1 MRIALDIVSILFGTL
16 SLIAAV
22 ATIKQEE
29 HSASHICMAAG
40 SLVLLTAV
48 VLNILS
54 FAADW
59 SAALAGCALICC
71 AAICNGVKSGSFHWQ
86 HHCIRIALSVIL
98 IAGFVFY

>member
-1 MRIALDIVSILFGTL
+1 MRIALDIGSILFGTL

-22 ATIKQEE
+22 AAIKQKER
-29 HSASHICMAAG
+29 SVSHICMAAG

>member
-1 MRIALDIVSILFGTL
+1 MRIVLDIVSILFGIL
-16 SLIAAV
+16 SLIAAI
-22 ATIKQEE
+22 AAIKQKE

-40 SLVLLTAV
+40 SLVLLAAV

>member
-1 MRIALDIVSILFGTL
+1 MRIALDIVSILFGIL

-22 ATIKQEE
+22 AAIKQKER
-29 HSASHICMAAG
+29 SASHICMAAG

-48 VLNILS
+48 VLNMLN

-98 IAGFVFY
+98 VVGFVFY

>member
-22 ATIKQEE
+22 AAIKQKE

-59 SAALAGCALICC
+59 STALICC
-71 AAICNGVKSGSFHWQ
+71 TAICNGVKSGSFHWQ